1 MIERIIKQQDIVSF
15 AEQLKAEEKSTAT
28 IQKYVR
34 DVRYFDMF
42 VNGTPIDRM
51 VVLAYKEA
59 LKQKFAVSSTNS
71 MIASLNS
78 FLKYKGWNEL
88 CVKQFRIQQT
98 PYRSEELE
106 LTREEYLHLV
116 VVAYS
121 NKNERLALLLQTVC
135 GTGIRISEL
144 KCITVEAAR
153 SGEATV
159 TCKGKTRK
167 VFIVT
172 ALRTK
177 LLQYAE
183 REEILNG
190 QIFIS
195 KSGKPVDRSNI
206 WREMKALCEQT
217 GIPPKKVFPHNLR
230 HVFAREFYSI
240 EKDVAKLADILGH
253 SDLNTTRIYIMETG
267 AEHRRKMEEMQ
278 LVT

>member
-1 MIERIIKQQDIVSF
+1 MIERIIKPQDITSF

-34 DVRYFDMF
+34 DVRNFEVF
-42 VNGTPIDRM
+42 TNSKPLDRM
-51 VVLAYKEA
+51 TVLAYKES
-59 LKQKFAVSSTNS
+59 LKQAYAVSSVNS

-78 FLKYKGWNEL
+78 FLKYKDWKEL

-98 PYRSEELE
+98 PYRPEELE

-153 SGEATV
+153 CGEATV
-159 TCKGKTRK
+159 SCKGKTRK

-183 REEILNG
+183 REEISNG

-230 HVFAREFYSI
+230 HVFAREFYNI

-253 SDLNTTRIYIMETG
+253 SNLNTTRIYIMETG